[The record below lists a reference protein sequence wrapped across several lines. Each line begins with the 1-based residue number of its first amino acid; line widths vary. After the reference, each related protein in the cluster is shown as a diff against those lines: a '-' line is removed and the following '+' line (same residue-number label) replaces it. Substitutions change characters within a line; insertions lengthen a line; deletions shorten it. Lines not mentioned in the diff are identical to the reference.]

1 MAKGKKLLVLAC
13 KTMREGVMV
22 SSIFFLGAV
31 VMIASAVFLIP
42 EIWYFKQIILFL
54 GLVLMLFAPIILIS
68 TFLLS
73 VLLES
78 KHLLDDCEH

>member
-1 MAKGKKLLVLAC
+1 MQNHARRGDGLFH
-13 KTMREGVMV
+13 
-22 SSIFFLGAV
+22 FFLGAV

>member
-1 MAKGKKLLVLAC
+1 MARYRKLLVLGC

-31 VMIASAVFLIP
+31 VMIGSAVYLIP
-42 EIWYFKQIILFL
+42 DIWYFKQIILFL
-54 GLVLMLFAPIILIS
+54 GLILMLFAPIILIS

-73 VLLES
+73 ILLES